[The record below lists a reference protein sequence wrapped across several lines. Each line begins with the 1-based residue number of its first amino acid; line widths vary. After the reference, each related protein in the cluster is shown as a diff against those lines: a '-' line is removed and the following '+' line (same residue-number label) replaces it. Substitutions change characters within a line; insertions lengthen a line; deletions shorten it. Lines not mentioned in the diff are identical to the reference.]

1 MLLFPT
7 VILTLEREWALPYSE
22 LIALMFVGQVL
33 FGLGALPAGW
43 LADRWSAVPMMILF
57 FFGAGAATV
66 LAGFADGPVAL
77 AVALSLIGL
86 FGSIYHPVGI
96 AWLVRNSIRRGQAI
110 GINGAVGAIGVA
122 GAPLIAALLSD
133 YVSWR
138 AAFIVPGAASML
150 IGIAL
155 AVLWRMGL
163 VADTRV
169 DLVPH
174 AEPSRQSAVRAFI
187 VLTFTMTCVGLVGST
202 LVVVLPKVLSE
213 GMPAF
218 AGGGSVGVGTVLAL
232 AYLSSG
238 LAQYAGGRLAD
249 RLGMKPVYIAS
260 VAALAPALLLTGWL
274 GNGALVCAVVAAVFI
289 NVMQSPAENGL
300 LVLYTPGRWRSTA
313 YGVKFLLSLGISALS
328 VPLIALMHD
337 ASGGF
342 FSLFAL
348 LAGLVVLAAIA
359 AVWLPQEKSRP
370 GIR

>member
-7 VILTLEREWALPYSE
+7 VILTLEREWSLPYSE

-43 LADRWSAVPMMILF
+43 LADRWSAVLMMVLF
-57 FFGAGAATV
+57 FIGAGAATV
-66 LAGFADGPVAL
+66 LTGLANGPLGL
-77 AVALSLIGL
+77 AVGLSLIGL

-110 GINGAVGAIGVA
+110 GINGAIGAVGVA

-138 AAFIVPGAASML
+138 AAFIVPGVVSML
-150 IGIAL
+150 IGVAL
-155 AVLWRMGL
+155 AVLWRMGV
-163 VADTRV
+163 VADTRE

-174 AEPSRQSAVRAFI
+174 VEPSRQSAVRAFI
-187 VLTFTMTCVGLVGST
+187 VLTFTMTCVGLVGNT
-202 LVVVLPKVLSE
+202 LVVALPKVLSE

-218 AGGGSVGVGTVLAL
+218 AGGGTVGVGTLLAL

-238 LAQYAGGRLAD
+238 VAQYAGGWLAD

-274 GNGALVCAVVAAVFI
+274 GSWPLVVAVVAAIFM
-289 NVMQSPAENGL
+289 NVLQSPAENGL
-300 LVLYTPGRWRSTA
+300 LVLYTPGKWRSTA

-328 VPLIALMHD
+328 VPLIALMHEE
-337 ASGGF
+337 SGGF

-348 LAGLVVLAAIA
+348 LAGLVLLAAVA
-359 AVWLPQEKSRP
+359 ALWLPGQHRTGSLP
-370 GIR
+370 